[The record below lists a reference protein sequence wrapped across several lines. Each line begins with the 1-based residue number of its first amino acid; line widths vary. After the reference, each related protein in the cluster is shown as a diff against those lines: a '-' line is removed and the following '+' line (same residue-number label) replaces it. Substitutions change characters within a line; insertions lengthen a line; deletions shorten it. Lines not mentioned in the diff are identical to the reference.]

1 MVQSSLRWIMENLG
15 ENQNASQMPNRLAFV
30 TEKWKSIRK
39 CWKASFVRFLYP
51 VGGNLMHLNTVETLL
66 CLSDFFYLLLSDVD
80 YSGGENCVIIFFICF
95 FSQAVTRFS
104 PWWPTSSYC
113 INNLPITLHTVLF
126 CKICFFFFLPFFF
139 KGRKNLKTQEHERA
153 GIMLVLLW
161 QDKMEY
167 KTVLASIM
175 WLHIQS
181 SSLYINYVRPVFWG
195 KAEAH
200 RGRGNPRYWFSARC
214 AIPSCLDTSV
224 EG

>member
-15 ENQNASQMPNRLAFV
+15 EDQNASQMPNRLAFV

-51 VGGNLMHLNTVETLL
+51 VGGKLMHLNTVETLL

-95 FSQAVTRFS
+95 FSQAVTRFP

-126 CKICFFFFLPFFF
+126 CKICFFSFFLFFL
-139 KGRKNLKTQEHERA
+139 KEGKIWKHKNTREQESC
-153 GIMLVLLW
+153 W
-161 QDKMEY
+161 YFYDKI
-167 KTVLASIM
+167 KWNIKQSWLA
-175 WLHIQS
+175 
-181 SSLYINYVRPVFWG
+181 
-195 KAEAH
+195 
-200 RGRGNPRYWFSARC
+200 
-214 AIPSCLDTSV
+214 
-224 EG
+224 

>member
-1 MVQSSLRWIMENLG
+1 MLEGLLRAFLLPSRWKS
-15 ENQNASQMPNRLAFV
+15 NASQHSGDLAVFV
-30 TEKWKSIRK
+30 WFLLFAAKWCWLFRWRK
-39 CWKASFVRFLYP
+39 LCNYFF
-51 VGGNLMHLNTVETLL
+51 HL
-66 CLSDFFYLLLSDVD
+66 
-80 YSGGENCVIIFFICF
+80 F

-113 INNLPITLHTVLF
+113 INNLPITHTVLF
-126 CKICFFFFLPFFF
+126 CKMCFFSFFLFFF

-153 GIMLVLLW
+153 GVMLVLLW

-214 AIPSCLDTSV
+214 AIPSCLDTSGHFRWLK
-224 EG
+224 EITLKRWKSNLFSLWEMFAPRIRIINK